1 MKKILIIII
10 CFLFLAYSQN
20 NRQETAT
27 LIGEFTYEFNEME
40 TTEEAMIN
48 CQRRAIINAIENHF
62 LSLRTQHILKP
73 LEIDCILSN
82 LININIIEQTS
93 SNISL
98 FIKVQATFVS
108 ESLRECLI

>member
-1 MKKILIIII
+1 
-10 CFLFLAYSQN
+10 
-20 NRQETAT
+20 
-27 LIGEFTYEFNEME
+27 ME
-40 TTEEAMIN
+40 TSEEAMIN
-48 CQRRAIINAIENHF
+48 CQRRAIINALEKHF

-73 LEIDCILSN
+73 LEIDCILQN
-82 LININIIEQTS
+82 LINITIIEQTS

>member
-1 MKKILIIII
+1 MKKIIATIYI
-10 CFLFLAYSQN
+10 LFFAFSQN
-20 NRQETAT
+20 YRGEMTE
-27 LIGEFTYEFNEME
+27 LIGEFNYEFNEME
-40 TTEEAMIN
+40 TSEEAMIN
-48 CQRRAIINAIENHF
+48 CQRRAIINALENHF

-73 LEIDCILSN
+73 LEIDCILQN
-82 LININIIEQTS
+82 LINITIIEQTS

>member
-27 LIGEFTYEFNEME
+27 LIGEFNYEFNEME
-40 TTEEAMIN
+40 TSEEAMIN
-48 CQRRAIINAIENHF
+48 CQRRAIINALENHF
-62 LSLRTQHILKP
+62 LALRTQHILKP
-73 LEIDCILSN
+73 LDCILQN
-82 LININIIEQTS
+82 LINITIIEQTS
-93 SNISL
+93 LNISL